1 MMLHVRAIRD
11 GYGQVVGEPRPRVIK
26 AGEVFHWEGKL
37 GRWMIDLDDAPHAAT
52 APLDPAKSI
61 PRILQSARQRS
72 QAVENS
78 RAAQAMAAQEDAD
91 GEAALKRQAA
101 ADKREKARAALAKE
115 RAENVE

>member
-1 MMLHVRAIRD
+1 MMLKVKATRD
-11 GYGQVVGEPRPRVIK
+11 GYGQVVGEPRPRLIR

-37 GRWMIDLDDAPHAAT
+37 GRWMIDLDAT
-52 APLDPAKSI
+52 PGAEDAPLDPAKAI

-72 QAVENS
+72 QAVANS

-101 ADKREKARAALAKE
+101 TERREKARAALTKE